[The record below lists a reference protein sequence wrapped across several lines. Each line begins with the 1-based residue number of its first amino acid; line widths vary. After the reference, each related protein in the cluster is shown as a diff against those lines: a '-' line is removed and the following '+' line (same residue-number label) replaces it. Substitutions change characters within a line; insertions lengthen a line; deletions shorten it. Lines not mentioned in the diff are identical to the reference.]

1 MISYFLCNFEKL
13 NSCVKTALAT
23 FGQLLENF
31 GLLFTPTSGHTA
43 VVTQKSGAW
52 CKQLKCLQIILRLSL
67 SVWHLSVNC
76 RRLCSNIRQVRL
88 WSLEGCLLRPRIGLR
103 WADSRMQLAGFA
115 DWRAR
120 MWSVKKAR
128 RIHLSNIIGSG
139 ANIKP
144 FKPILLW
151 YTLSQCYVNIIL
163 PFMSIFRQIW
173 SHWKKCFKILKWK
186 FPIKHQTAQLISHP
200 NGNSSFMS

>member
-76 RRLCSNIRQVRL
+76 RWLCSNIRQVRL

-163 PFMSIFRQIW
+163 PLYAN
-173 SHWKKCFKILKWK
+173 ILAN
-186 FPIKHQTAQLISHP
+186 FVTLEE
-200 NGNSSFMS
+200 ML